1 MSEELV
7 CMVCK
12 GKVTVGEDDVGRTV
26 ECGDC
31 FSVFVVHKT
40 SGNKL
45 TLDYPEVGSEALDVR
60 ENPG

>member
-1 MSEELV
+1 
-7 CMVCK
+7 MVCK

-45 TLDYPEVGSEALDVR
+45 TLDYPEVGSDALDIR

>member
-1 MSEELV
+1 MSEELS

-12 GKVTVGEDDVGRTV
+12 GKIEIGEDDVDRTV

-31 FSVFVVHKT
+31 FSIFVVHKT
-40 SGNKL
+40 NGKL
-45 TLDYPEVGSEALDVR
+45 TLDYPEVGSEALDIR